1 MCWIVKSAR
10 SVRRL
15 FWSLTHFSLIYQ
27 IRRSWQHN
35 CNGDIT
41 AVVFSKDRAMQ
52 LHALLSSFFDTKI
65 GECGIVVIYKSTTEA
80 HKKAYEEVA
89 GIFRNQV
96 GFIEQDAY
104 PSFRSC
110 LKHTV
115 SRLPNGKVFFLVD
128 DIVFTEEVDY
138 RFLAAQDLSNT
149 IFSLRMGKHLDY
161 SYTVSLDQPLPES
174 LLTKDGYL
182 VWKWSEG
189 KLDWG
194 YPLSVDGHVFSIAE
208 VLLWITHLKF
218 SSPSSFEGS
227 LQKLSP
233 VYSKKFGMSFMKAR
247 LVNIPANKVQ
257 NEVNNLH
264 GDVHQDD
271 LLQQWF
277 DGLAIDHTKF
287 RGWINHSVHQEADFH
302 LIKRECE

>member
-1 MCWIVKSAR
+1 MKKSAR
-10 SVRRL
+10 SAKNL
-15 FWSLTHFSLIYQ
+15 FWSLTNFLLIYQ
-27 IRRSWQHN
+27 IRRSWQHKR
-35 CNGDIT
+35 NGDIT

-65 GECGIVVIYKSTTEA
+65 GECGIVVIYKSSTEA

-89 GIFRNQV
+89 GIFKNKV

-104 PSFRSC
+104 SDLRSC
-110 LKHTV
+110 LEQTV
-115 SRLPNGKVFFLVD
+115 SRLPNGKIFFLVD

-138 RFLAAQDLSNT
+138 RFIASLDLSNT
-149 IFSLRMGKHLDY
+149 IFSLRMGEHLDY
-161 SYTVSLDQPLPES
+161 SYTVSSKQSLPES
-174 LLTKDGYL
+174 LRIEDGYL

-194 YPLSVDGHVFSIAE
+194 YPLSVDGHVFTIDE

-227 LQKLSP
+227 LQKLNSI
-233 VYSKKFGMSFMKAR
+233 YSKKFGMSFKKAR
-247 LVNIPANKVQ
+247 IVNIPVNKVQ
-257 NEVNNLH
+257 DEVNNLH
-264 GDVHQDD
+264 GKVHQDE
-271 LLQQWF
+271 LLQQWVE
-277 DGLAIDHTKF
+277 GLAIDHAKF

-302 LIKRECE
+302 LIRRECK